1 MLTNFK
7 ELKAELLVQD
17 PYGMRFS
24 SDTDTEVVAKMA
36 QSIYQQNLA
45 GGNSISLREI
55 VEQICLKLVRQGC
68 FSTFISE
75 LIFLE
80 FLEMFLL
87 TLLLG
92 FASFFKLLELV
103 QKLFKRWTPNDKNV
117 IMATKNAFIYILRM
131 VLMPW
136 CLSRDTFQMNAW
148 LPPGHPLSLL
158 ESRQPNT
165 FGQITY
171 QSILVKVN
179 N

>member
-45 GGNSISLREI
+45 GDNSISLREI

-80 FLEMFLL
+80 FLEIFLM
-87 TLLLG
+87 LLG
-92 FASFFKLLELV
+92 FASFFKLLEFV
-103 QKLFKRWTPNDKNV
+103 HKLHV
-117 IMATKNAFIYILRM
+117 IWFIR
-131 VLMPW
+131 
-136 CLSRDTFQMNAW
+136 A
-148 LPPGHPLSLL
+148 
-158 ESRQPNT
+158 
-165 FGQITY
+165 
-171 QSILVKVN
+171 
-179 N
+179 